1 MNEPLLNRY
10 ADDFNHIINSYK
22 DKIDSHFIKETYKEN
37 INQILLTFHTN
48 RNMDEIFKELR
59 GFVDQLTDEQIRLL
73 FSLIIKYSDNFYESE
88 NYRYIINFIDNKF
101 ENIDVYHF
109 KVNIYIENILTKLN
123 NNSYNYTSVNY
134 ILYSLKPYANHF
146 TKDQIEKFCN
156 ISINRMNF
164 TNVTYA
170 KIILNIF

>member
-10 ADDFNHIINSYK
+10 ADDFNHIINSNK
-22 DKIDSHFIKETYKEN
+22 DKIDCHFIKETYKEN

-88 NYRYIINFIDNKF
+88 NYSISLILLIINLRILMYII
-101 ENIDVYHF
+101 
-109 KVNIYIENILTKLN
+109 L
-123 NNSYNYTSVNY
+123 
-134 ILYSLKPYANHF
+134 
-146 TKDQIEKFCN
+146 
-156 ISINRMNF
+156 R
-164 TNVTYA
+164 
-170 KIILNIF
+170 